1 MKTTLLTVGRTKPP
15 FADDVAHYRK
25 LLSRYQAVD
34 LVEARD
40 ERQLLR
46 KLPGEGR
53 LAAIDAGGRGM
64 DSLQWSRWL
73 EERRFEA
80 RDLCLLLGGPIG
92 IPREALAA
100 ADEVI
105 SLGSQTMAHQL
116 ARVIVLE
123 QLFRASK
130 ILAGERYHH

>member
-53 LAAIDAGGRGM
+53 LAAIDGDRTTVRGVGGT
-64 DSLQWSRWL
+64 
-73 EERRFEA
+73 A
-80 RDLCLLLGGPIG
+80 R
-92 IPREALAA
+92 LA
-100 ADEVI
+100 VCP
-105 SLGSQTMAHQL
+105 TP
-116 ARVIVLE
+116 
-123 QLFRASK
+123 
-130 ILAGERYHH
+130 